1 MNKNKKK
8 RKKQEDE
15 KEKSREG
22 MKVSHGAMKKREN
35 WRVLKEKKWVMVE
48 ITPTNIFISYPN
60 YWQSHKDKDREK
72 LFEQIFK
79 KCVNYENRK
88 HMGAI
93 RNNLEKKS
101 RGEQRRICLWVSK
114 ICTQAFSLNNSSCD
128 SCHIK
133 TEFFALFLCSLN
145 FWLI

>member
-60 YWQSHKDKDREK
+60 Y
-72 LFEQIFK
+72 
-79 KCVNYENRK
+79 
-88 HMGAI
+88 
-93 RNNLEKKS
+93 
-101 RGEQRRICLWVSK
+101 
-114 ICTQAFSLNNSSCD
+114 
-128 SCHIK
+128 
-133 TEFFALFLCSLN
+133 
-145 FWLI
+145 